1 MNKQI
6 ASEDPRVVV
15 SVEESGNETPCGRKG
30 FSPTKLLVAK
40 LENTNIEVGRARLC
54 MPNQQSGN
62 GAQGFF
68 TTEEIS
74 ISAPNMAMVFTALV
88 EKARELLPKNDIVV
102 LHDGQIPKEVE
113 LSEKFSDKLYILKPM
128 AIFA

>member
-30 FSPTKLLVAK
+30 FSPTKQLVAK

>member
-1 MNKQI
+1 MNKQV

-30 FSPTKLLVAK
+30 FSPTKLLIAK
-40 LENTNIEVGRARLC
+40 LENTNTEVGRARLC

-68 TTEEIS
+68 TPEEIS

-102 LHDGQIPKEVE
+102 LHDGQIPREVE
-113 LSEKFSDKLYILKPM
+113 LLEKFSDKLYILKP
-128 AIFA
+128 ATVLT